1 MKIYPI
7 KNYENIVCSTLEG
20 YSLTRHARLYESDKL
35 VGFFTKKYN
44 FFSRIVNS
52 ELVLSDKSYEFIY
65 NMNNISI
72 LLNGVEFL
80 KFDIV
85 MNKTEREYL

>member
-44 FFSRIVNS
+44 FFSITLVWFFIIEVKINKVKNIIVVIIIFGLN
-52 ELVLSDKSYEFIY
+52 IY
-65 NMNNISI
+65 T
-72 LLNGVEFL
+72 L
-80 KFDIV
+80 
-85 MNKTEREYL
+85 